1 MVERR
6 FWLANVLN
14 ILMNVVQALIGLY
27 IVLRLFGAREV
38 PFVRFIAAV
47 NRPLLAPFAGM
58 FRPVRIQDDYVLE
71 LSALFALMIYSL
83 IGFALIKLALMMV
96 KR

>member
-1 MVERR
+1 MVERP

-14 ILMNVVQALIGLY
+14 VLRNIVQILIGLY

-38 PFVRFIAAV
+38 PFVRFIVAV

-58 FRPVRIQDDYVLE
+58 FRPVRIQNDYVLE
-71 LSALFALMIYSL
+71 LSALFAFMIYSL
-83 IGFALIKLALMMV
+83 IGFALIKLALLMR